1 MYSYHRGMKSTIGER
16 GQVTIPKALR
26 DRLGLKPGA
35 ELEFEEEGGKLIGRR
50 VVRVDP
56 LNDLVGILPQM
67 DVDAALEQLR
77 GPSWRT
83 ALDQKR
89 RGQRRR

>member
-1 MYSYHRGMKSTIGER
+1 MKSTVGEK
-16 GQVTIPKALR
+16 GQVTIPKTLR

-35 ELEFEEEGGKLIGRR
+35 ELEFEERDGKLIGRR
-50 VVRVDP
+50 VLRADP
-56 LNDLVGILPQM
+56 LHDLLGILPQM

-77 GPSWRT
+77 GPSWR
-83 ALDQKR
+83 AGLDNKR